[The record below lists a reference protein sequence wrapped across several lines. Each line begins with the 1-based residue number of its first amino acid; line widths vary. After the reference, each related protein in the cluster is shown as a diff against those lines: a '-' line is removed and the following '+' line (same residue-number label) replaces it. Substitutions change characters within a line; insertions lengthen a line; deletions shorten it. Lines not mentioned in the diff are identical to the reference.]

1 MITLKTIIQELNL
14 EVVSGMIRDRAVA
27 AGYAS
32 DLLSTVMSRAG
43 LNYIWV
49 TLQSHM
55 NVVAVASLV
64 GVSGVII
71 TEGSRPDADT
81 IQRASSEGVVL
92 MLTTEGTFNT
102 VAKLAALGVGG
113 TAEAS

>member
-1 MITLKTIIQELNL
+1 MITLKKVIQDLKL
-14 EVVSGMIRDRAVA
+14 EVVSGLSMERPVV

-32 DLLSTVMSRAG
+32 DLLSSVMSRAG
-43 LNYIWV
+43 QNYVWV

-81 IQRASSEGVVL
+81 IQRASREDVIL
-92 MLTTEGTFNT
+92 MLTPHSTFTT
-102 VAKLAALGVGG
+102 VAALAALGVGG
-113 TAEAS
+113 KPDKE